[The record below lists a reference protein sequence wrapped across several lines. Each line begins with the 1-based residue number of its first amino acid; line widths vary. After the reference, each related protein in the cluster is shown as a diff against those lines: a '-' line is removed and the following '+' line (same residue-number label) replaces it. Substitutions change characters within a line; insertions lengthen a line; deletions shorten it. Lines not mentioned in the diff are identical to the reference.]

1 MDEPDNP
8 YSSPLSQDASLDQAV
23 VGESVQLA
31 GQWARF
37 VNLIVD
43 YMALFVLGMIV
54 GIVVVV
60 IGGQAGADW
69 LDRTPGFF
77 IGIPIML
84 AYYFVFEVTTSRTLG
99 KLLTGT
105 RVVDEYGHVPTT
117 GQIAGRTLCRLIPFE
132 AFSFLGKPTRGWH
145 DSIPNTYVVKM
156 TR

>member
-1 MDEPDNP
+1 MDEPQNP
-8 YSSPLSQDASLDQAV
+8 YSPPLAQDASLDRVV
-23 VGESVQLA
+23 VGDSVQLA
-31 GQWARF
+31 SQGARF
-37 VNLIVD
+37 VNVVVD
-43 YMALFVLGMIV
+43 YTAQFVIGMMV
-54 GIVVVV
+54 GIVVTV

-69 LDRTPGFF
+69 LDRTPGLF

-84 AYYFVFEVTTSRTLG
+84 GYYFLFEVTTSRTLG

-145 DSIPNTYVVKM
+145 DSIPNTYVVKV